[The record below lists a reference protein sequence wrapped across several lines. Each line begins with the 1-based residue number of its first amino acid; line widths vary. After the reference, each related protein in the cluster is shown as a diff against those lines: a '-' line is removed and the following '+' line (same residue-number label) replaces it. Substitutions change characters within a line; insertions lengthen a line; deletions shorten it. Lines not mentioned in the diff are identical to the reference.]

1 MIAKLITSHRIDG
14 EDAFE
19 IAFEINPIDEWK
31 FMRFID
37 LINAY
42 DTYRKSLNDFKTLM
56 DEIKEDYDKDFKR
69 DDCEW

>member
-14 EDAFE
+14 EDAME
-19 IAFEINPIDEWK
+19 IAFEIKPIDEWK

-37 LINAY
+37 LLNAY
-42 DTYRKSLNDFKTLM
+42 DTYRKSLSDVKTLM
-56 DEIKEDYDKDFKR
+56 DEIREDYDKDFDG

>member
-1 MIAKLITSHRIDG
+1 MIAKLITSHRIDDK
-14 EDAFE
+14 DAME
-19 IAFEINPIDEWK
+19 IAFEIKPVDEWK

-37 LINAY
+37 LLNAY
-42 DTYRKSLNDFKTLM
+42 DTYRKSLSDVEILM